1 MASYNRTIIVGNLT
15 RGPEIRCVDGGGKA
29 GGVVASA

>member
-1 MASYNRTIIVGNLT
+1 MAAYNRVIIVGNRT
-15 RGPEIRCVDGGGKA
+15 RDPKIRCVDGGGKA